1 MINGDRELIHRL
13 VDGDVTEAEK
23 EASVKRILAD
33 PALQEEYLEI
43 TAALQIVEERGR
55 VDAPPDFT
63 ARVMKRLPRRRPSVV
78 AWLREFFF
86 GSRVL
91 RWNMAAAGAAVLLVA
106 GAVTALLTLRNDAP
120 TPGAGFPGEGQM
132 VIVRLELDAPT
143 AHRVAVAG
151 SFNRWDGNSHQ
162 LSRDDQGRWSIALP
176 MRPGVYAYTFIIDG
190 TEWIADPKAASLR
203 DDGFG
208 NRNSVMRVGI

>member
-1 MINGDRELIHRL
+1 MMNGDRELIHRL

-33 PALQEEYLEI
+33 PALQEEYLEL

-55 VDAPPDFT
+55 MDAPPAFT
-63 ARVMKRLPRRRPSVV
+63 ARVMQRLPRRR
-78 AWLREFFF
+78 AMIGARLKEFFF
-86 GSRVL
+86 GARVL
-91 RWNMAAAGAAVLLVA
+91 RWNMAAAGVAILLAAGVVA
-106 GAVTALLTLRNDAP
+106 ALLTFRGDAP
-120 TPGAGFPGEGQM
+120 TAGAGPGGEAQT
-132 VIVRLELDAPT
+132 VIVRLELDAP
-143 AHRVAVAG
+143 AARRVAVAG
-151 SFNRWDGNSHQ
+151 SFNRWDGSSHQ

-190 TEWIADPKAASLR
+190 TEWIADPKAPAVR